1 MKYISCYNT
10 SCYAI
15 KIYQKY
21 IIIYKLKSV
30 LVSHQPRLL
39 VNPAPMISD
48 HTSNN
53 KKNTA
58 PQQESLDVYLT
69 GTKKRGNKSILTGK
83 DYSGSKSSSF
93 TP

>member
-21 IIIYKLKSV
+21 TIIYKLKSV
-30 LVSHQPRLL
+30 LVSHQTRLL
-39 VNPAPMISD
+39 VNPAPTISD

-58 PQQESLDVYLT
+58 PQQEGLDVYLT